1 MLLSWPRVLAD
12 LVSNTGNLK
21 EINQDFRCN
30 SPPKNIRGPTE
41 KERDRLKTDRQT
53 ETQVSIRNELKH
65 TVRERE
71 REGGREGG
79 GDRARA
85 YGHRALGQEVREKVV
100 GTISIIYD

>member
-1 MLLSWPRVLAD
+1 

-21 EINQDFRCN
+21 EINADSRCN

-65 TVRERE
+65 TERERE

-79 GDRARA
+79 REGERERARA
-85 YGHRALGQEVREKVV
+85 RAPTDIELWAKRLGRLC
-100 GTISIIYD
+100 TISIIYD